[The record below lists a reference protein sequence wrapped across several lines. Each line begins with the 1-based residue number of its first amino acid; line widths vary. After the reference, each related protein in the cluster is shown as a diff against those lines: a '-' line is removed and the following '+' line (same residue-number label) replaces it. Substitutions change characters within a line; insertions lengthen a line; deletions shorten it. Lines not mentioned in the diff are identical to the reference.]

1 MVPCS
6 GLYADVTDDS
16 HYQALEENIMKGIV
30 IQFHWLFYMTFLP
43 GLRALTRR
51 LDEYNE
57 GLDLG
62 SELEQL
68 FSTPM
73 KEDDKFLR
81 LLTERYMNYKVN
93 YVKHLLFNP
102 DTQNMSK
109 LIIFFK
115 LNIYVQLVSF

>member
-1 MVPCS
+1 M
-6 GLYADVTDDS
+6 
-16 HYQALEENIMKGIV
+16 
-30 IQFHWLFYMTFLP
+30 
-43 GLRALTRR
+43 TRR
-51 LDEYNE
+51 LHKYNE
-57 GLDLG
+57 GLDLQ

-73 KEDDKFLR
+73 EEDDKFLR